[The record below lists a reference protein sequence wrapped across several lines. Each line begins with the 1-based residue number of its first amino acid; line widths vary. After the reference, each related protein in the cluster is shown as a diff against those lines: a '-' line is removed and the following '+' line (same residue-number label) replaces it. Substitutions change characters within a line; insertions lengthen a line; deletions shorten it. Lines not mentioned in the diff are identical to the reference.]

1 MSLKLYSY
9 PNNPRVN
16 KVLIAAKYVGVDIET
31 PAFNMDVDNK
41 TPEFLAKFPVG
52 KVPAL
57 ETPEGGLF
65 ESNAIARYVA
75 RLGHNNLYGK
85 SAFEAGQVEQWI
97 EFITHELDLP
107 AMAWLYPIFGFIPNN
122 PQATAKAQQD
132 IKKVL
137 QILDHHLLNHT
148 YLVGNHVSLADIIA
162 SAHLL
167 SLFTTVL
174 DKEFRKPFVNVVR
187 WFVTLVNQPN
197 FHAVLGDVHLV
208 DVAQVAKKEE
218 KPKPKKEEK
227 PKAEPKPKEEKPK
240 KVEKPKEVEE
250 EEEEEDYKDEEP
262 KGKNPL
268 DLLPK
273 SNFVLDEWKRVY
285 SNQETRPQA
294 LPWFWEHFDKEGYS
308 IYFSD
313 YKYNNELTKVFLTN
327 NLIGGFFQRLEK
339 LHKYAFGS
347 MVVLGEE
354 PQLTLQGVW
363 VFRGPEVP
371 AEMTT
376 CDDYEVYNWTRFN
389 SEDPSQKKLLEDY
402 FAWDSSD
409 EFGGRGAFLSGKAYK

>member
-148 YLVGNHVSLADIIA
+148 YLVGNHGSLADIIA